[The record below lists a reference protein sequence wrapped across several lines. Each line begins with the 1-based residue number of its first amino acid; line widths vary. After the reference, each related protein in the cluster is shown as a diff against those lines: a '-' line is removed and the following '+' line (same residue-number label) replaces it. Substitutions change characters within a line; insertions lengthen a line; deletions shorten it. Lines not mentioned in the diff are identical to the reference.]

1 MNGESGFSWYLAND
15 EGGGIGVSVEEMRI
29 AAGILGSV
37 CWKRKEDIEG
47 VEGENTGLGRVQQR
61 VRDEGAR

>member
-1 MNGESGFSWYLAND
+1 VNGESGFSWYLAND

-37 CWKRKEDIEG
+37 CIEKRRHYEVLRGK
-47 VEGENTGLGRVQQR
+47 TLGLGGYSS
-61 VRDEGAR
+61 E